1 MLFCWTIE
9 RRKWSRCGLIIPY
22 EKRKVLGLGQL
33 GSRDER
39 NRQGCSSGRRLL
51 LTVLGPRES
60 KLQVLVD
67 LVPSETLLGLTK
79 LWSLFF

>member
-22 EKRKVLGLGQL
+22 KKRKVLGLGQF
-33 GSRDER
+33 GNYDER
-39 NRQGCSSGRRLL
+39 NGQGCSSGGRLL
-51 LTVLGPRES
+51 LTVLEPKES

-67 LVPSETLLGLTK
+67 LVPNATLLGLAK